1 VAELTLVRM
10 RNTSLLVIA
19 GSMLA
24 FALGA
29 PAADVLIKTRN
40 ATLSATVVQPKQLS
54 KLPFPTILIFD
65 IYTRPAELL
74 AQAQEFADR
83 GYVGVVADVRGK
95 RLSPDAV
102 VPYEHDAEDTWA
114 VIDWISKQSWSNG
127 RVGMIGGSYSGFTAW
142 AATKRKH
149 PALKAIAVSAAA
161 IPGQGLPMYN
171 NVFLNANYGWAFYV
185 TNNKLLDDTVYADRD
200 RWQRQMRGWFAS
212 GRPYREFDA
221 VDGTPNPWLQRW
233 LRHPAFDR
241 YWQRMVPYNG
251 DFAHIS
257 IPVLTITGYY
267 DDAQISA
274 LQYLKEHY
282 KYRLRPEHYLVI
294 GPYDHVGTHARNKP
308 EVLRD
313 YPIDAA
319 ARIDSQELKLAFMDY
334 VLRGR
339 HKPELLTDRI
349 NYEVMGANE
358 WHHAARLSDMHGKP
372 QRLYFT
378 NEKGGRTYALKNAP
392 PANNSFVM
400 QEVDLADRNKLHNF
414 HSYPS
419 PIVQGPLQYVTE
431 AVFESQPY
439 EPATTVSGAFKGE
452 LTVSINKRDFDVG
465 VTVFEAMDD
474 GKLFHLG
481 YSLNRASFVR
491 NPAKRQLLTPG
502 KIVRIPFETTLVSR
516 RMNPKSRLFVL
527 IDANKNPFAQVNYGT
542 GKDVSDESVQDAG
555 EPLKIRI
562 LAGSYVDVPLE

>member
-1 VAELTLVRM
+1 M
-10 RNTSLLVIA
+10 RNTS
-19 GSMLA
+19 SLA
-24 FALGA
+24 FLGLILGLSNGVRA
-29 PAADVLIKTRN
+29 EDVLIKTRN
-40 ATLSATVVQPKQLS
+40 ATLSATIVQPKYAS
-54 KLPFPTILIFD
+54 KLPFPTILVFD
-65 IYTRPAELL
+65 IYTRPDEML

-83 GYVGVVADVRGK
+83 GYVRVVADVRGK
-95 RLSPDAV
+95 RLSPDPV
-102 VPYEHDAEDTWA
+102 TPYEHDAEDTWS

-149 PALKAIAVSAAA
+149 PALKAIAVSAAG

-185 TNNKLLDDTVYADRD
+185 TNNKLLDETVYANGD

-212 GRPYREFDA
+212 GRPYREFD
-221 VDGTPNPWLQRW
+221 VFDGTPNPWLQRW
-233 LRHPAFDR
+233 LEHPAFDR
-241 YWQRMVPYNG
+241 YWQHMVPYGG
-251 DFAHIS
+251 DFAHIN

-274 LQYLKEHY
+274 LQYLKEHN
-282 KYRLRPEHYLVI
+282 KSRLHPEHYLVI
-294 GPYDHVGTHARNKP
+294 GPYDHFGTHARNKP
-308 EVLRD
+308 EVLRG

-358 WHHAARLSDMHGKP
+358 WHHVPTLADMHGKP

-378 NEKGGRTYALKNAP
+378 NEKGGVTYALKSAP
-392 PANNSFVM
+392 PAKDSFVL
-400 QEVDLADRNKLHNF
+400 QEVDLADRMKFHNA
-414 HSYPS
+414 HSYPL
-419 PIVQGPLQYVTE
+419 PIIQGPLQYVTE
-431 AVFESQPY
+431 AVFEGQPFA
-439 EPATTVSGAFKGE
+439 PATTVSGAFKGE
-452 LTVSINKRDFDVG
+452 LLISISKRDVDLG
-465 VTVFEAMDD
+465 VTVYEAMDD

-502 KIVRIPFETTLVSR
+502 KIERIPFETTLVSR
-516 RMNPKSRLFVL
+516 RMSPKSRLFVL
-527 IDANKNPFAQVNYGT
+527 IDANKNPFAQINYGT

-555 EPLKIRI
+555 EPLRIKI
-562 LAGSYVDVPLE
+562 LAGSYVDVPVE